1 MMTYTITLEVVGED
15 FTEKNDKTAPWQY
28 SKVRLYT
35 HPELSMQNYAAP
47 GMS

>member
-1 MMTYTITLEVVGED
+1 MTYTVTLPVVGED
-15 FTEKNDKTAPWQY
+15 FTEKNDKTAPRQY

-35 HPELSMQNYAAP
+35 HPEMSMLNYTVP

>member
-1 MMTYTITLEVVGED
+1 MMTYTVTLAVVGED

-35 HPELSMQNYAAP
+35 HPEMSLLNYTAV